1 MNADVDEHFPK
12 PAAADKD
19 SAEQDRC
26 PLSGDELLRLVAEMV
41 D

>member
-12 PAAADKD
+12 PAADKD

-26 PLSGDELLRLVAEMV
+26 PLRGDELLRLVAEMV